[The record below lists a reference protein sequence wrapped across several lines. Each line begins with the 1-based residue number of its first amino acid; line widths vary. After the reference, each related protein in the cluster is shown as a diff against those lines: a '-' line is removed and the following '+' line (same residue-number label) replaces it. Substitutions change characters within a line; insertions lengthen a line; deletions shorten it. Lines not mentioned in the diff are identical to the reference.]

1 MMGSFVDNV
10 KQQGERLKNT
20 WTNLSLNQKVLGAG
34 VVLLILAAIAVMAA
48 NVGKQE
54 PYQVLYT
61 ELDEKDAAAVVDKLN
76 EMKIKFKLE
85 DNGATI
91 MVPPEVKDSTRLS
104 LAAENIPRGESGFE
118 LFEKSSFGETQTDKK
133 VKYQAA
139 LQGELAKSIQSLE
152 KVKAAKVNLA
162 LPEETLFSDN
172 EQETKASVVINT
184 RDDKKLTPKEVQ
196 AITNLV
202 ANSVKGLKPENVV
215 IVDQN
220 GNLVSDDL
228 PVDVTNVGEVVKMQM
243 AMKRDFEKEKEE
255 AIQTMLDKVLGKDNA
270 VVRVNAELNFDNK
283 EQVDEHY
290 THDPEGPFVVSEHI
304 IKDSGTETKT
314 AQPGIPGTD
323 NNIPQYEEVN
333 TEAGTSTWDKSD
345 KTVNYDIN
353 KTQTTTRFSL
363 GDVQYDYLTVSVF
376 VNRAGT
382 ENANIGE
389 DEEEKIEK
397 VRNIV
402 ATACGLRE
410 NRENENVRLQDNI
423 SVAFIDF
430 YTEPEPSAGPQGAL
444 QRFAA
449 SPYAPWI
456 MALLATML
464 VLLIWLL
471 LKRRGQKT
479 AELEPE
485 AADGFETLVEENI
498 NMADIIDQNLT
509 PEEKERQRIRA
520 EVDKIIDENPENA
533 AQVIKV
539 WLLEDVR

>member
-1 MMGSFVDNV
+1 MGSFVDNV

-76 EMKIKFKLE
+76 KMKIKFKLE

-345 KTVNYDIN
+345 KTVNYDIILYR
-353 KTQTTTRFSL
+353 TFP
-363 GDVQYDYLTVSVF
+363 
-376 VNRAGT
+376 
-382 ENANIGE
+382 
-389 DEEEKIEK
+389 
-397 VRNIV
+397 
-402 ATACGLRE
+402 
-410 NRENENVRLQDNI
+410 I
-423 SVAFIDF
+423 SA
-430 YTEPEPSAGPQGAL
+430 
-444 QRFAA
+444 
-449 SPYAPWI
+449 
-456 MALLATML
+456 
-464 VLLIWLL
+464 
-471 LKRRGQKT
+471 
-479 AELEPE
+479 
-485 AADGFETLVEENI
+485 
-498 NMADIIDQNLT
+498 
-509 PEEKERQRIRA
+509 
-520 EVDKIIDENPENA
+520 
-533 AQVIKV
+533 
-539 WLLEDVR
+539 